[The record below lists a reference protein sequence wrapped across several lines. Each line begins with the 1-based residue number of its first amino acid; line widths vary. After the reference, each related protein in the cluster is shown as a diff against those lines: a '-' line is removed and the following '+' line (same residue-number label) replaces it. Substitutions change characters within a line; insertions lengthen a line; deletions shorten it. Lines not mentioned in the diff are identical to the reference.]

1 MTMQSLNPEVFAA
14 ICLALWHHQGGSSP
28 VGQPLRPMLGLGQH
42 DRMTPD
48 QIEAAKRLHKL
59 FHSEN
64 DMSTKN
70 DPYASEEDT
79 RALLSRDKRTNA
91 EKQLEAMLED
101 RFANEQGVELEG
113 RFNIL
118 RQIALELLEPKSYR
132 FPAESA
138 KFKAWYDAWWL
149 GDGFQAE
156 SIPGYEEPDF
166 PKYLNGYTLAFG
178 AWMAAKHD
186 ANVKG

>member
-42 DRMTPD
+42 DHMTPD
-48 QIEAAKRLHKL
+48 QIEAAKRL
-59 FHSEN
+59 SQAMA
-64 DMSTKN
+64 D
-70 DPYASEEDT
+70 AS
-79 RALLSRDKRTNA
+79 RKR
-91 EKQLEAMLED
+91 
-101 RFANEQGVELEG
+101 
-113 RFNIL
+113 
-118 RQIALELLEPKSYR
+118 PR
-132 FPAESA
+132 FPVEAA

-156 SIPGYEEPDF
+156 VIPGYEEPDF
-166 PKYLNGYTLAFG
+166 PKYLNGYTLGFG

-186 ANVKG
+186 STWKPKK